1 MGIATV
7 FEQTMMIIMRR
18 LRRSKRRTRKRRR
31 RKRSRTR
38 RRRRRERRYKVL
50 EGSYSAWILYYR
62 GIMRFELRVAA

>member
-31 RKRSRTR
+31 RKRRRT
-38 RRRRRERRYKVL
+38 RRRRERRYKVL
-50 EGSYSAWILYYR
+50 EGSYSVWL
-62 GIMRFELRVAA
+62 FHNELPCAY